1 MKRLSSE
8 IGYASRVKNPF
19 RALVARKNDAGYA
32 VALEEL
38 TIADLPEGEVLIEVA
53 HSSLNY
59 KDGLAVTARGRI
71 IRKFPMVLGIDI
83 AGTVVE
89 SSSPDFK
96 AGDRVAGTGQGI
108 GEMTWGGYTQMQR
121 VSADALIPLPDS
133 LSTEQAM
140 QIGTAGVTAMLAVMG
155 LEMASVL
162 PGEREVVVT
171 GAAGGVGSI
180 AVMLLAARGYKV
192 AASTGRTELE
202 AWLRE
207 LGAASVLPRSELARK
222 AGPLESETWAGGID
236 TVGGDTLATLYA
248 QTAYEGAVAVCGM
261 AGGHEINATVWPMIL
276 RNVSLIG
283 ISSLRTPKPKRLVAW
298 KRLAQDLNRDKL
310 ASISRTEPLTDIQRL
325 AEEILAG
332 QVRGRVVID
341 VNR

>member
-1 MKRLSSE
+1 
-8 IGYASRVKNPF
+8 VKNPF
-19 RALVARKNDAGYA
+19 RALVARKQESGYS
-32 VALEEL
+32 VALESLNLEEL
-38 TIADLPEGEVLIEVA
+38 PPGEVLVEVS

-59 KDGLAVTARGRI
+59 KDGLAITARGKI

-96 AGDRVAGTGQGI
+96 PGDRVAGTGQGV
-108 GEMTWGGYTQMQR
+108 GEMTWGGYSQMQR
-121 VSADALIPLPDS
+121 VAADVLIPLPDHI
-133 LSTEQAM
+133 STEQAM

-155 LEMASVL
+155 LEANSVF
-162 PGEREVVVT
+162 PSEREMVVT

-180 AVMLLAARGYKV
+180 AVMLLAAKGYKV

-202 AWLRE
+202 PWLRD
-207 LGAASVLPRSELARK
+207 LGATSIIPRSELARK
-222 AGPLESETWAGGID
+222 AGPLESEKWGGGID

-276 RNVSLIG
+276 RNVSLVG

-298 KRLAQDLNRDKL
+298 NRLASDLDLQKL
-310 ASISRTEPLTDIQRL
+310 ASISRTEPLTDFARL
-325 AEEILAG
+325 ADEILAG
-332 QVRGRVVID
+332 QVRGRVVVD

>member
-1 MKRLSSE
+1 
-8 IGYASRVKNPF
+8 VKNPF
-19 RALVARKNDAGYA
+19 RALVARKQESGYS
-32 VALEEL
+32 VALESLNLEEL
-38 TIADLPEGEVLIEVA
+38 PPGEVLVEVS

-59 KDGLAVTARGRI
+59 KDGLAITARGKI

-96 AGDRVAGTGQGI
+96 PGDRVAGTGQGV
-108 GEMTWGGYTQMQR
+108 GEMTWGGYSQMQR
-121 VSADALIPLPDS
+121 VAADVLIPLPDHI
-133 LSTEQAM
+133 STEQAM

-155 LEMASVL
+155 LEANSVF
-162 PGEREVVVT
+162 PSEREMVVT

-180 AVMLLAARGYKV
+180 AVMLLAAKGYKV

-202 AWLRE
+202 PWLRD
-207 LGAASVLPRSELARK
+207 LGAASIIPRSELARK
-222 AGPLESETWAGGID
+222 AGPLESEKWGGGID

-276 RNVSLIG
+276 RNVSLVG

-298 KRLAQDLNRDKL
+298 NRLASDLDLQKL
-310 ASISRTEPLTDIQRL
+310 ASISRTEPLTDFARL
-325 AEEILAG
+325 ADEILAG
-332 QVRGRVVID
+332 QVRGRVVVD